1 MSTAEKFSGFL
12 DHVQRYLGRIRD
24 GEAPTV
30 EGGNRGYAL
39 FFVLNAGGDLVSVV
53 TNGLRFQRVRAVLP
67 QELVVTVHARHERA
81 AHFLARI
88 TADQV
93 IQTGVGLVYDQV
105 VMADNPIIPE
115 SQIQG
120 VIASTHPYVD
130 ADMEEMPG
138 ADGETELQL
147 LTLIPV
153 TGAEGQLARQQGADA
168 LYDRWEAQE
177 TDLLDISRAS
187 SV

>member
-12 DHVQRYLGRIRD
+12 DHIQRHLGRIRD
-24 GEAPTV
+24 GEPPTAD
-30 EGGNRGYAL
+30 GGNRGYAL
-39 FFVLNAGGDLVSVV
+39 FFLLNETGDLVSVV

-67 QELVVTVHARHERA
+67 QELVVTVQAQHERA
-81 AHFLARI
+81 AHYLAKI

-105 VMADNPIIPE
+105 VMADNPLIPG
-115 SQIQG
+115 SQVQG

-130 ADMEEMPG
+130 DDMEAMPG
-138 ADGETELQL
+138 PDGEPELQL

-177 TDLLDISRAS
+177 TNLLDISRPSA
-187 SV
+187 V